1 VVQDLWINPP
11 REQPVAGELLSLDSS
26 ALVIGGLSS
35 MIWMVPAAA
44 GIASVGV
51 ILVKFRA
58 RN

>member
-35 MIWMVPAAA
+35 MIWMVPAVA
-44 GIASVGV
+44 GLVGAG
-51 ILVKFRA
+51 LYMVKTRV